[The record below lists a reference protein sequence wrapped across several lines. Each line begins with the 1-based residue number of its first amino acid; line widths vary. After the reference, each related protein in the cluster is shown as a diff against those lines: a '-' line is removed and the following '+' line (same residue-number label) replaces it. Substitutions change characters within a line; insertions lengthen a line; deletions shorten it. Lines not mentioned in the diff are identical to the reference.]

1 MEGETDSK
9 RSNSHAA
16 VGRTNESSSWALLAR
31 DGCAVLVVR
40 GRAVEVV
47 DRSDR
52 FIIEEE
58 PFAATM
64 KQARSARHAR

>member
-31 DGCAVLVVR
+31 DGCAVFVVS

-47 DRSDR
+47 DWSDC
-52 FIIEEE
+52 FIVEEE
-58 PFAATM
+58 PFPATI
-64 KQARSARHAR
+64 KQV